1 MSYIIPHFIMDVI
14 TFHAGIT
21 VKEYPFGRGGGVWM
35 DGLSVLDIVARFHD
49 SYTIANNRAFITSV
63 NRCRR
68 HAEMTLIW

>member
-1 MSYIIPHFIMDVI
+1 MWLLFMPELQLKNTLF
-14 TFHAGIT
+14 
-21 VKEYPFGRGGGVWM
+21 RRRGGVWM